1 MQDLENAEKRI
12 CEIKEKRK
20 QEDIKTC
27 YSNLES
33 LSNIINDLNKL
44 SDPILKKNKE
54 KLIEK
59 CNEEKKTKYKIYNFT
74 II

>member
-1 MQDLENAEKRI
+1 MQDIENIEKRI
-12 CEIKEKRK
+12 CEIEEKRK

-44 SDPILKKNKE
+44 SEPILKKIKK

-59 CNEEKKTKYKIYNFT
+59 CSEEKN
-74 II
+74 

>member
-33 LSNIINDLNKL
+33 LSNIINDLN
-44 SDPILKKNKE
+44 
-54 KLIEK
+54 
-59 CNEEKKTKYKIYNFT
+59 
-74 II
+74 